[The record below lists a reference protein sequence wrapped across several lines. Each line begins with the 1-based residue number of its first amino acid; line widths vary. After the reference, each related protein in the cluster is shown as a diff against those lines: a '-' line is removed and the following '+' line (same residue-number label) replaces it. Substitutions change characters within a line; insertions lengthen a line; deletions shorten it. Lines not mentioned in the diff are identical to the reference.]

1 MKTFLRI
8 FLIVLLLV
16 LTALFNVGLID
27 LRIDEMSYLLGKIA
41 SGQDVSNS
49 LGIIGKYELI
59 KRRMQYGEQSNS
71 GYELEAKV
79 QALTSG
85 EKMTEKPGSWQK
97 TAYRIPVSFTLNVIR
112 LLLGKEIIN
121 LKEEDKILNVLEI
134 GYFWERNRKYSEA
147 IKVYD
152 QVLSQSNVSAEIKAA
167 VMIHKAFCHSML
179 SEYEISKRMYERVI
193 SVYPNTEAGVLAWK
207 LLDFIASMEKQRAG
221 LEMEKLSFFD
231 KAHQFYLLM
240 DYRNSIKY
248 FSIFLQGKEPDSLVW
263 EATFY
268 KGRSHE
274 ELGESEEAMVEY
286 QKIIRGDKTRTW
298 AKQANRR
305 MLMMGEFYEQK
316 KQISDEARRQLA
328 VYQDQGFV
336 NKVEQYASMV
346 SESSLRKE
354 LMADQKK
361 SAAGGARTR
370 SPVDDSLLNMINK
383 IGSLDLTGE
392 KEAAKRDEMEKLRND
407 LIAQGALSAGDLK
420 ELERRKALEDN
431 PFRRPTE
438 LKSIIDENSSQL
450 KYLYNRKLRQ
460 GIKLSG
466 KMVVELAIRPD
477 GGIRSAKIVRSNVG
491 DRSFEDDVIKQIRN
505 WKFKSISDSLG
516 DLTVNYPFEF
526 FEEE

>member
-8 FLIVLLLV
+8 FLIVILLAF
-16 LTALFNVGLID
+16 TALFNIGLID
-27 LRIDEMSYLLGKIA
+27 IRIEEMSYLLGKIA

-49 LGIIGKYELI
+49 LGILGKYELI
-59 KRRMQYGEQSNS
+59 KRRMQYGEESNS
-71 GYELEAKV
+71 SYELEAKV

-85 EKMTEKPGSWQK
+85 EKIAEKPGSWK
-97 TAYRIPVSFTLNVIR
+97 RTVYRVPVRFTLNVIR
-112 LLLGKEIIN
+112 VMLGKEIIN

-152 QVLSQSNVSAEIKAA
+152 QVLGQSNVRPEIKAA

-179 SEYEISKRMYERVI
+179 SEYEISKRTYERVI
-193 SVYPNTEAGVLAWK
+193 SVYANTEAGVLAWK
-207 LLDFIASMEKQRAG
+207 LLDFIASMEKQRSG
-221 LEMEKLSFFD
+221 LELEKMSFFD

-248 FSIFLQGKEPDSLVW
+248 FSIFLQGKAPDSLVW

-274 ELGESEEAMVEY
+274 ELGESEEAMAEY
-286 QKIIRGDKTRTW
+286 QKIIRNDKTRMW

-328 VYQDQGFV
+328 LYQDQGFAS
-336 NKVEQYASMV
+336 KVEQYASMV

-361 SAAGGARTR
+361 AAGAKVR
-370 SPVDDSLLNMINK
+370 SPVDDSLLNLINK

-392 KEAAKRDEMEKLRND
+392 KEAAKREELEKLRND
-407 LIAQGALSAGDLK
+407 LIAQGALSASDLK
-420 ELERRKALEDN
+420 ELERRKDLEDN

-438 LKSIIDENSSQL
+438 LKTIIDENSTQL

-466 KMVVELAIRPD
+466 KMVVELSIKPD
-477 GGIRSAKIVRSNVG
+477 GGIRSAKIVRSNMG
-491 DRSFEDDVIKQIRN
+491 DRSFEDDVLKQIKN
-505 WKFKSISDSLG
+505 WKFKAIQESLG

>member
-1 MKTFLRI
+1 MKTFFRI
-8 FLIVLLLV
+8 FLVVLLLV
-16 LTALFNVGLID
+16 LTVLFNIGLID
-27 LRIDEMSYLLGKIA
+27 IRIEEMSYLLGKIA

-59 KRRMQYGEQSNS
+59 KRRMQYGEENNS
-71 GYELEAKV
+71 SYELEAKV
-79 QALTSG
+79 QALSSE
-85 EKMTEKPGSWQK
+85 EKLAERPGAWQK
-97 TAYRIPVSFTLNVIR
+97 TVYRVPVRFTLNVIR
-112 LLLGKEIIN
+112 VMLGKEIIN

-152 QVLSQSNVSAEIKAA
+152 QVLTQMGILPEIKAA

-179 SEYEISKRMYERVI
+179 SEYEISKRTYEHVI

-207 LLDFIASMEKQRAG
+207 LLDFISSMEKQRAG
-221 LEMEKLSFFD
+221 LEMEKMSFFD

-248 FSIFLQGKEPDSLVW
+248 LSIFLQGKAPDSLVW
-263 EATFY
+263 ESTFY
-268 KGRSHE
+268 MGRSHE
-274 ELGESEEAMVEY
+274 ELGESEEAMAEY
-286 QKIIRGDKTRTW
+286 QKVIRGDKTRVW

-328 VYQDQGFV
+328 KYQDQEFAG
-336 NKVEQYASMV
+336 KVDQYASMV

-354 LMADQKK
+354 LMPDQKK
-361 SAAGGARTR
+361 KDLKVKSA
-370 SPVDDSLLNMINK
+370 VDDSLLNLINK
-383 IGSLDLTGE
+383 IGSLDLSGE
-392 KEAAKRDEMEKLRND
+392 KEAAKREELEKLRND
-407 LIAQGALSAGDLK
+407 LISQGTLSEGDLK

-438 LKSIIDENSSQL
+438 LKTIIEENSTQL
-450 KYLYNRKLRQ
+450 KYIYNRKLRQ

-466 KMVVELAIRPD
+466 KMIVELSIKPD
-477 GGIRSAKIVRSNVG
+477 GGIRSAKIVRSTVG
-491 DRSFEDDVIKQIRN
+491 DRSFEEDVVKQIKN
-505 WKFKSISDSLG
+505 WRFKTVPDALG

-526 FEEE
+526 SEEE

>member
-8 FLIVLLLV
+8 FLVVLLLV
-16 LTALFNVGLID
+16 LTVLFNIGLID
-27 LRIDEMSYLLGKIA
+27 IRIEEMSYLLGKIA

-71 GYELEAKV
+71 NYELEAKV

-85 EKMTEKPGSWQK
+85 EKISEKPVTWQK
-97 TAYRIPVSFTLNVIR
+97 TLSRVPVRFTLNVIR
-112 LLLGKEIIN
+112 AMLGKEIIN
-121 LKEEDKILNVLEI
+121 LKQEDKILNVLEI
-134 GYFWERNRKYSEA
+134 GYFWERNRKYFEA

-152 QVLSQSNVSAEIKAA
+152 QVLTQSSVPPEIKAA

-179 SEYEISKRMYERVI
+179 SEYEIAKRMYEHVI
-193 SVYPNTEAGVLAWK
+193 SVYPNTEAGMLAWR
-207 LLDFIASMEKQRAG
+207 LLDFIQSMEKQRAG
-221 LEMEKLSFFD
+221 LEVEKMSFFD

-248 FSIFLQGKEPDSLVW
+248 FSIFLQGKAPDSLVW

-274 ELGESEEAMVEY
+274 ELGESEEAMAEY
-286 QKIIRGDKTRTW
+286 QKVIRGDKNRVW

-316 KQISDEARRQLA
+316 KQVSDEAKRQLA
-328 VYQDQGFV
+328 LYQDQGFA
-336 NKVEQYASMV
+336 NNVEQYASMV

-354 LMADQKK
+354 LMNDQKK
-361 SAAGGARTR
+361 AAGGARAR
-370 SPVDDSLLNMINK
+370 SPADDSLLNLINK

-392 KEAAKRDEMEKLRND
+392 KEAAKREELEKLRND
-407 LIAQGALSAGDLK
+407 LIAQGALSAGDIK

-438 LKSIIDENSSQL
+438 LKTIIDENSTQL
-450 KYLYNRKLRQ
+450 KYIYNRKLRQ
-460 GIKLSG
+460 GVKLSG
-466 KMVVELAIRPD
+466 RMIVELSIRPD
-477 GGIRSAKIVRSNVG
+477 GGIRSATIVRSTIG
-491 DRSFEDDVIKQIRN
+491 DKSFEDDVIKQIGK
-505 WKFKSISDSLG
+505 WKFKAIAESLG

-526 FEEE
+526 SEEE

>member
-8 FLIVLLLV
+8 FLVVLLLV
-16 LTALFNVGLID
+16 LTVLFNIGLID
-27 LRIDEMSYLLGKIA
+27 IRIEEMSYLLGKIA

-59 KRRMQYGEQSNS
+59 KRRMQYGEESNS
-71 GYELEAKV
+71 NYELEAKV

-85 EKMTEKPGSWQK
+85 EKITEKPGSWK
-97 TAYRIPVSFTLNVIR
+97 KAAFRLPVRTVLNVIR
-112 LLLGKEIIN
+112 VMLGKEIIN

-134 GYFWERNRKYSEA
+134 GYFWERNRKYTEA

-152 QVLSQSNVSAEIKAA
+152 QVLTQSNIPAEIKAA

-179 SEYEISKRMYERVI
+179 SEYEISKRTYERVI

-221 LEMEKLSFFD
+221 LEIEKMSFFD

-248 FSIFLQGKEPDSLVW
+248 FSIFLQGKAPDSLVW

-274 ELGESEEAMVEY
+274 ELGESEEAMAGY
-286 QKIIRGDKTRTW
+286 QKVIRGDKTRVW

-316 KQISDEARRQLA
+316 KQISDEAKRQLA
-328 VYQDQGFV
+328 LYQDQGFV

-361 SAAGGARTR
+361 TSGVKART
-370 SPVDDSLLNMINK
+370 PVDDSLLNLINK

-392 KEAAKRDEMEKLRND
+392 KEAQKREELEKLRND
-407 LIAQGALSAGDLK
+407 LIAQGALSATDIK

-438 LKSIIDENSSQL
+438 LKTVIDENSTQL
-450 KYLYNRKLRQ
+450 KYLYNRKLRA

-466 KMVVELAIRPD
+466 KMVVEISIRPD
-477 GGIRSAKIVRSNVG
+477 GGIRNAKIVRSNMG
-491 DRSFEDDVIKQIRN
+491 DRSFEDDVLKQIRN
-505 WKFKSISDSLG
+505 WKFKSIAESLG

>member
-8 FLIVLLLV
+8 FLVLLLLV

-27 LRIDEMSYLLGKIA
+27 IRIEEMSYLLGKIA

-59 KRRMQYGEQSNS
+59 KRRMQYGEENNSN
-71 GYELEAKV
+71 YELEAKV
-79 QALTSG
+79 QALSSG
-85 EKMTEKPGSWQK
+85 EKLSDKQGTLQK
-97 TAYRIPVSFTLNVIR
+97 AVYRVPVRFTLNVIR
-112 LLLGKEIIN
+112 VMLGKEIIN
-121 LKEEDKILNVLEI
+121 AKEEDKVLNVLEI

-152 QVLSQSNVSAEIKAA
+152 QVLAQTNTAPEIKAA

-179 SEYEISKRMYERVI
+179 SEYEISKRTYEHVI

-207 LLDFIASMEKQRAG
+207 LLDFISSMEKQRAG
-221 LEMEKLSFFD
+221 LEMEKMSFFD

-248 FSIFLQGKEPDSLVW
+248 FSIFLQGKAPDSLVW
-263 EATFY
+263 EASFY
-268 KGRSHE
+268 MGRSHE
-274 ELGESEEAMVEY
+274 ELGESEEAMAQY
-286 QKIIRGDKTRTW
+286 QKVIRGDKSRVW

-328 VYQDQGFV
+328 LYQDQGFG
-336 NKVEQYASMV
+336 NKVDQYASMV

-354 LMADQKK
+354 LMSDQKK
-361 SAAGGARTR
+361 KDVKAKSA
-370 SPVDDSLLNMINK
+370 VDDSLLNLINK

-392 KEAAKRDEMEKLRND
+392 KEAAKRDELEKLRND

-420 ELERRKALEDN
+420 ELERRKALEEN

-438 LKSIIDENSSQL
+438 LKSVIEENSTQL

-466 KMVVELAIRPD
+466 KMIVELSIKPD
-477 GGIRSAKIVRSNVG
+477 GGIRTATIVRSSIG
-491 DRSFEDDVIKQIRN
+491 DRSFEDDVIKQIKN
-505 WKFKSISDSLG
+505 WKFKPISEKLG

>member
-1 MKTFLRI
+1 MKTFFRM
-8 FLIVLLLV
+8 FLVAAVLALI
-16 LTALFNVGLID
+16 ALFNVGLID
-27 LRIDEMSYLLGKIA
+27 IRIEEMSYLLGKIA

-59 KRRMQYGEQSNS
+59 KRRMQYGEESNS
-71 GYELEAKV
+71 SYELEAKV

-85 EKMTEKPGSWQK
+85 EKVAEKQGTWQK
-97 TAYRIPVSFTLNVIR
+97 TVYRVPVRLTLNAIR
-112 LLLGKEIIN
+112 VMLGKEIID

-134 GYFWERNRKYSEA
+134 GYFWERNRKYVEA

-152 QVLSQSNVSAEIKAA
+152 QVLSQAVVQPEIRAA

-207 LLDFIASMEKQRAG
+207 LLDFIASMEKSRAG
-221 LEMEKLSFFD
+221 LELEKLSFFE

-248 FSIFLQGKEPDSLVW
+248 FSIFLQGKAPDSLVW

-274 ELGESEEAMVEY
+274 ELGESEEAMAEY
-286 QKIIRGDKTRTW
+286 QKVIRGDKSRVW

-316 KQISDEARRQLA
+316 KQVSDEARRQLA
-328 VYQDQGFV
+328 LYQDQGFAS
-336 NKVEQYASMV
+336 KVEQYANMV

-354 LMADQKK
+354 LMTDQKK
-361 SAAGGARTR
+361 KDNKARSA
-370 SPVDDSLLNMINK
+370 VDDSLLNLINK

-392 KEAAKRDEMEKLRND
+392 KEAAKREELEKLRND
-407 LIAQGALSAGDLK
+407 LIAQGALSATDLK

-438 LKSIIDENSSQL
+438 LKTVIDENSTQL
-450 KYLYNRKLRQ
+450 KYIYNRKLRQ

-466 KMVVELAIRPD
+466 KMVVELDIRPD
-477 GGIRSAKIVRSNVG
+477 GGLRSAKIIRSNMG
-491 DRSFEDDVIKQIRN
+491 DRSFEDDVIKQIKG
-505 WKFKSISDSLG
+505 WKFKAISESLG

>member
-1 MKTFLRI
+1 MKTFFRI
-8 FLIVLLLV
+8 FLIVLLLT
-16 LTALFNVGLID
+16 LTVLFNIGLID
-27 LRIDEMSYLLGKIA
+27 IRIEEMSYLLGKISA
-41 SGQDVSNS
+41 GQDVSNS

-59 KRRMQYGEQSNS
+59 KRRMQYGEQNNS
-71 GYELEAKV
+71 SYELEAKV

-85 EKMTEKPGSWQK
+85 EKITEKTGTWQK
-97 TAYRIPVSFTLNVIR
+97 TVFRMPVRFTLNVIR
-112 LLLGKEIIN
+112 VMLGKEIID

-134 GYFWERNRKYSEA
+134 GYFWERNRKYTEA

-152 QVLSQSNVSAEIKAA
+152 QVLSQPVIRPEIKAA
-167 VMIHKAFCHSML
+167 VMIHNAFCHSML
-179 SEYEISKRMYERVI
+179 SEYELSKRMYERVI
-193 SVYPNTEAGVLAWK
+193 SVYPNTEAGILAWK

-221 LEMEKLSFFD
+221 LELEKMSFFD

-248 FSIFLQGKEPDSLVW
+248 FSIFLQGKAPDSLVW

-274 ELGESEEAMVEY
+274 ELGESEEAMAEY
-286 QKIIRGDKTRTW
+286 KKVIRGDKARVW

-328 VYQDQGFV
+328 LYQDQGFAS
-336 NKVEQYASMV
+336 KVEQYASMV

-354 LMADQKK
+354 LMTDQKK
-361 SAAGGARTR
+361 KDVKAKSA
-370 SPVDDSLLNMINK
+370 VDDSLLNLINK

-392 KEAAKRDEMEKLRND
+392 KEAAKREELEKLRND
-407 LIAQGALSAGDLK
+407 LIAQGALSATDLK
-420 ELERRKALEDN
+420 ELERRRALEDN

-438 LKSIIDENSSQL
+438 LKTVIDENSTQL

-466 KMVVELAIRPD
+466 KMVVELSIRPD
-477 GGIRSAKIVRSNVG
+477 GGIRSAKIVRSNMG
-491 DRSFEDDVIKQIRN
+491 DRSFEDDVIKQIKS
-505 WKFKSISDSLG
+505 WKFKTISESLG